1 VANESI
7 GNHKTLTK
15 FFNLQRTIVSWLR
28 NASRTLK
35 LCQNISIW
43 DIKRTIE
50 CRHIFKFSG
59 LIFLYIF
66 FCFLFYST
74 YGCANGIR
82 VIIEGQYKSIG
93 EKLILVF
100 DLLTLNT

>member
-1 VANESI
+1 VANEST

-15 FFNLQRTIVSWLR
+15 FFNLQRTRVSCLR

-50 CRHIFKFSG
+50 WRHIFKFSG
-59 LIFLYIF
+59 LIFLYIL
-66 FCFLFYST
+66 FLF
-74 YGCANGIR
+74 
-82 VIIEGQYKSIG
+82 
-93 EKLILVF
+93 LV
-100 DLLTLNT
+100 LLKVWLCKWHSRYYRRTI